1 MTEHNTNTTPVVG
14 VDEEYK
20 NAIQP
25 VVDDAMRT
33 DALGAK
39 FCVVLNEHKPTDE
52 AIKQIISNAIESDL
66 NVKGSLEK
74 TIAEMDGKRKARW
87 IDRGIVAVGT
97 AVFTLFVGWVS
108 TQLPK

>member
-1 MTEHNTNTTPVVG
+1 MAENNTNTTPVVG

-52 AIKQIISNAIESDL
+52 AIKKIMSDAIVGDL
-66 NVKGSLEK
+66 NVKSSLE
-74 TIAEMDGKRKARW
+74 TAINEIDGKRKVRW
-87 IDRGIVAVGT
+87 IDRSIAGGLAT
-97 AVFTLFVGWVS
+97 AVTIGIAWVISLF
-108 TQLPK
+108 K